1 MLSIGDFARLGQVSP
16 RTLRHYDELG
26 ILRPE
31 RVDRESG
38 YRFYGVAQ
46 LERLHRVVALRDL
59 GFSLDRIGELL
70 DDDPPLEQ
78 LVGLLR
84 DRRAEIEQSVSEE
97 QARLRRVE
105 AHLRA
110 LEAAD
115 PATSRDIVL
124 KSTQPLRIAEIADT
138 APGFGHENLGPV
150 FMRVLPEVAAHLE
163 RGEAQPGI
171 TVAWYEELSDDGT
184 VVLHAGFDIG
194 DQVVD
199 ATGRVRVVDLPVVEV
214 ASVVHRGSMDN
225 VVPVYE
231 VLVRWIE
238 DSGYRLDGR
247 SRELYH
253 EWHSD
258 DPARSVTELQM
269 PVALATSGAGG

>member
-26 ILRPE
+26 ILRPD
-31 RVDRESG
+31 RVDPDTG
-38 YRFYGVAQ
+38 YRFYRVAQ

-59 GFSLDRIGELL
+59 GFSLEQIGELL
-70 DDDPPLEQ
+70 EDDPPLEQ
-78 LVGLLR
+78 FLAMLR
-84 DRRAEIEQSVSEE
+84 ARQTEIEQSVSKE

-110 LEAAD
+110 LEAEA
-115 PATSRDIVL
+115 PVPSRDIVL

-138 APGFGHENLGPV
+138 APGFGSENLGPV
-150 FMRVLPEVAAHLE
+150 FMRVMPEVFAHLE
-163 RGEAQPGI
+163 RADAQPGI
-171 TVAWYEELSDDGT
+171 MVAWYEELSEDGT

-194 DQVVD
+194 DQAVD
-199 ATGRVRVVDLPVVEV
+199 GAGRVRIVDLPVVEV

-231 VLVRWIE
+231 ALVRWIE

-253 EWHSD
+253 EWRPD
-258 DPARSVTELQM
+258 DHTRSVTELQM
-269 PVALATSGAGG
+269 PVALAA

>member
-1 MLSIGDFARLGQVSP
+1 MLSIGDFARLAQVSP

-26 ILRPE
+26 ILRPD
-31 RVDRESG
+31 RVDPDSG

-59 GFSLDRIGELL
+59 GFSLEQIGELL
-70 DDDPPLEQ
+70 EDDPPLEQ
-78 LVGLLR
+78 FVAMLR
-84 DRRAEIEQSVSEE
+84 ARRTEIEQSVSAG

-110 LEAAD
+110 LEAED
-115 PATSRDIVL
+115 PVARRDIVL

-138 APGFGHENLGPV
+138 APGFGPENLGPV
-150 FMRVLPEVAAHLE
+150 FARVVPEVAAHLE
-163 RGEAQPGI
+163 GAGARAGI
-171 TVAWYEELSDDGT
+171 MVAWYEELSDDGT

-199 ATGRVRVVDLPVVEV
+199 GAGRVRIVDLRVVQV
-214 ASVVHRGSMDN
+214 ASVVHRGSMDDI
-225 VVPVYE
+225 VASYE
-231 VLVRWIE
+231 ALVRWID

-253 EWHSD
+253 EWRTD

-269 PVALATSGAGG
+269 PVALAP